1 MSRADWPAAWP
12 PPPIMTGEVHVWRVA
27 LALEVEP
34 PLGWLDEAERARA
47 AAFHFAPDRRRWVAA
62 RRALRALL
70 AAYEDRDPDALAF
83 QVAPG
88 GKPRLA
94 GGGLPFS
101 LSHAGDWALVAFTAG
116 PPVGVDVE
124 PRRELPDLASL
135 AAHTLG
141 PSEHAAWQD
150 LASADRLP
158 AFFRAWTRKEAL
170 LKAHGGGLAIEP
182 TTAEVGVGP
191 PGTRVVALDGRHWA
205 IADLTLAPDVTGAVA
220 VRDDALV
227 VQPWTL
233 PAAVCDDC

>member
-1 MSRADWPAAWP
+1 MSDPNWPAAWP
-12 PPPIMTGEVHVWRVA
+12 PPPILAGEVHVWRVA
-27 LALEVEP
+27 LALEIEP
-34 PLGWLDEAERARA
+34 PLAWLDEAERARA

-70 AAYEDRDPDALAF
+70 AAYEEREPGDLAF

-94 GGGLPFS
+94 GSALPFS
-101 LSHAGDWALVAFTAG
+101 LSHAGPWALVALTAG

-124 PRRELPDLASL
+124 PQRALPDLEAL

-141 PSEHAAWQD
+141 PREHAAWQA
-150 LASADRLP
+150 LEPAERVS

-182 TTAEVGVGP
+182 VAAEVGVGP
-191 PGTRVVALDGRHWA
+191 RASRVVELDGRQWA
-205 IADLTLAPDVTGAVA
+205 IADLALAPDVAGAVA

-227 VQPWTL
+227 VQPWAL
-233 PAAVCDDC
+233 PGAVCADC